1 MYGKV
6 QDNISKWGVVEREQ
20 STLEKDMEDQSKYY
34 VSYPKPSVLDM
45 VGKLWY
51 SY

>member
-1 MYGKV
+1 MWGKV

-20 STLEKDMEDQSKYY
+20 PTLEMEDQSKYY
-34 VSYPKPSVLDM
+34 LSYPKPSVLDM